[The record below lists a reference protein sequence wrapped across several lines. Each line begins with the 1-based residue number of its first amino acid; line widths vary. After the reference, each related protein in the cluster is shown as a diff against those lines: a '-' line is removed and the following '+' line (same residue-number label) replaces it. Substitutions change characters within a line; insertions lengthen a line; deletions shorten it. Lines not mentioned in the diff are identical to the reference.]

1 VVISFLTTLRSGQ
14 AVKRFFL
21 EKLQEWKDSPLRKPL
36 VVRGMRQTGKTWCLK
51 EFSRTAFPEGIRL
64 IDFEHSRKWQAVFEP
79 DLDPKRILSE
89 LELLLGQPIRPGQ
102 TILVFDEVQ
111 QCPRALESLRYFYEE
126 MPSLHVAAAGS
137 LLDFA
142 LQNISFP
149 VGRVQFLDLF
159 PMTFCEFLLAV
170 GRASMAEL
178 LLSPPCLIPP
188 AVHEAL
194 LQELRRYC
202 MIGGM
207 PKCVQTWLDTQ
218 SILDVRSEQDNLLYA
233 FRQDFSKYTP
243 KVDRHC
249 LETVWEN
256 AAKAVGSQI
265 AYARLAPDYSGT
277 TNKKAFEVLSMARL
291 IRLVRAA
298 SAAGL
303 PLDCAA
309 TSRIKIILGDIGLM
323 QSVCNRTAADEWAQP
338 DLLAIYR
345 GAVAE
350 QFAGQE
356 LAASFSGH
364 EPHWWKREAKNS
376 TAEVDYLVDLH
387 HGVQAIEVKSASA
400 GSLKS
405 LHQLLKDYPGSRD
418 GIVLSCAQ
426 FAELPGQRL
435 RFIPL
440 YFAGSLNL

>member
-1 VVISFLTTLRSGQ
+1 M
-14 AVKRFFL
+14 KRFFL
-21 EKLQEWKDSPLRKPL
+21 DKLQSWKDSRLRKPL
-36 VVRGMRQTGKTWCLK
+36 IIRGMRQTGKTWSLK
-51 EFSRTAFPEGIRL
+51 EFARASFPAGISL
-64 IDFEHSRKWQAVFEP
+64 VDFEHSRKWQTVFDP
-79 DLDPKRILSE
+79 DLDPKRILAE
-89 LELLLGQPIRPGQ
+89 LELLLGQPIRAGQ

-111 QCPRALESLRYFYEE
+111 QCPRALESLRYFYEQT
-126 MPSLHVAAAGS
+126 PDLHVAAAGS

-142 LQNISFP
+142 LEDISFP
-149 VGRVQFLDLF
+149 VGRVQFLDLY
-159 PMTFCEFLLAV
+159 PMTFREFLLAS

-178 LLSPPCLIPP
+178 LLAPPRLIPP
-188 AVHEAL
+188 AVHETL

-207 PKCVQTWLDTQ
+207 PKCVQTWVDTQ
-218 SILDVRSEQDNLLYA
+218 SVLDVRAEQDNLLSA
-233 FRQDFSKYTP
+233 FQQDFSKYTP
-243 KVDRHC
+243 KVDLHC

-277 TNKKAFEVLSMARL
+277 TNKKAFQVLSMARL
-291 IRLVRAA
+291 LRPVHAA

-303 PLDCAA
+303 PLGCAV
-309 TSRIKIILGDIGLM
+309 TPRVKTILGDIGLL

-338 DLLAIYR
+338 DLLAVYR
-345 GAVAE
+345 GSIAE
-350 QFAGQE
+350 QFVGQE

-376 TAEVDYLVDLH
+376 TAEVDYLVELN
-387 HGVQAIEVKSASA
+387 HGIQPIEVKSGSA

-405 LHQLLKDYPGSRD
+405 LHQLLKDHPGCRD
-418 GIVLSCAQ
+418 GVVLSCAP

-440 YFAGSLNL
+440 YFTSSLNHPDS